1 METMLADRA
10 VATVL
15 FLQALMDSMFDSVAT
30 RDARTSRSFNA
41 LWVPIVIVMAGAA
54 AMTIWCTIR
63 GYDGWSFTLTWPG
76 FGAKCV

>member
-30 RDARTSRSFNA
+30 R
-41 LWVPIVIVMAGAA
+41 VIVLE
-54 AMTIWCTIR
+54 
-63 GYDGWSFTLTWPG
+63 DGPGGKPKLTDWKG
-76 FGAKCV
+76 NYREYRLAREME